1 MTTTFTDI
9 KIIGMDD
16 ATSRPRDPNSAI
28 VNVAF
33 QLSAA
38 APSEWANYFNQTWQQ
53 HIYMMKR
60 RARVFGRTL
69 EIECVPSEIE
79 KDHLPELKKIIAE
92 TNQAYGKYADTQARQ
107 REAEAARNAAT
118 AQELKDVKNRLKFD

>member
-16 ATSRPRDPNSAI
+16 AASRPGDLNSAI
-28 VNVAF
+28 VNVTF
-33 QLSAA
+33 RLSAVT
-38 APSEWANYFNQTWQQ
+38 PSEWANYFNAAWQQ

-79 KDHLPELKKIIAE
+79 NDHLPELKKIIAE
-92 TNQAYGKYADTQARQ
+92 TNRAYSEYADVQARQ
-107 REAEAARNAAT
+107 RETEAARNAAT
-118 AQELKDVKNRLKFD
+118 ALELKDVSSRLKFD

>member
-1 MTTTFTDI
+1 MTATFTDI
-9 KIIGMDD
+9 KIIGIDD
-16 ATSRPRDPNSAI
+16 AASRPRDLNSAI

-38 APSEWANYFNQTWQQ
+38 APSEWANYFNAKWQQ

-60 RARVFGRTL
+60 RAHVFGRTL

-92 TNQAYGKYADTQARQ
+92 TNQAYAKYADAQARQ
-107 REAEAARNAAT
+107 RETESARNAAT
-118 AQELKDVKNRLKFD
+118 AQELKDVKNRLKFE